1 MRRFTVY
8 SGSVL
13 VGHSALEFGDPP
25 MGVAFGPFE
34 PAKGYAAIE
43 NECRTNHRDQ
53 SGLNLSV
60 QTETGMVIPCEG
72 VGILDYSQEQAACI
86 EINILGVPAPLYSRL
101 FAQ

>member
-1 MRRFTVY
+1 MRRFTIY

-34 PAKGYAAIE
+34 PAVGYAAIQ

-53 SGLNLSV
+53 SGLDLSV

-72 VGILDYSQEQAACI
+72 VGILDYSQGGFTCI
-86 EINILGVPAPLYSRL
+86 EINLLGVPAPLYGAL
-101 FAQ
+101 FAR